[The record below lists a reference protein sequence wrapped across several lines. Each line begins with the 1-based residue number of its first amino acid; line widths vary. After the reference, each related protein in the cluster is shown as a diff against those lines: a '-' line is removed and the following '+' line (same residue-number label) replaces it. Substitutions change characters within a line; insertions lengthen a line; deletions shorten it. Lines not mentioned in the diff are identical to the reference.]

1 MGILS
6 GSVYSYAEKTLPSVK
21 GNYFEIG
28 VFNGIGFAELGKN
41 NSDKK
46 CYAVD
51 PFIEDGHTISSSG
64 MQTGAY
70 LSNQKQSFLDHTKDL
85 TNIVLY
91 EMTSKQ
97 FADQLTDEQCK
108 EMNVSMIT
116 IDGDHH
122 YENVVIDFGIA
133 IRLLGKR
140 EGCIIADDTDVPGVM
155 QAYNEFKE
163 QYSVRIKDDI
173 AANGATKV
181 LIINHE

>member
-6 GSVYSYAEKTLPSVK
+6 GSVYSYANGALPNVD
-21 GNYFEIG
+21 GNYLEIG

-46 CYAVD
+46 CYAID
-51 PFIEDGHTISSSG
+51 PFIEDGHTVVSSG

-70 LSNQKQSFLDHTKDL
+70 LSNQKQSFLEHTKDL
-85 TNIVLY
+85 TNTVLY

-108 EMNVSMIT
+108 EMNVSLIT

-140 EGCIIADDTDVPGVM
+140 EGRIIVDDTDVPGVM
-155 QAYNEFKE
+155 QAYDEFKE
-163 QYSVRIKDDI
+163 QYSTRIKDDVT
-173 AANGATKV
+173 ASGATKV